1 MATGV
6 MPRLPLLIG
15 NFANGEVVE
24 YEPGTF
30 ETDTQEERRCWGEV
44 FRRAQPG
51 FLARA
56 EAYERREYG
65 EVRGRRSAKFD
76 TDFRA
81 DIDAFETSTP
91 PCTGGIVSLC
101 AARERCLRKHGLCDI
116 FDTVKRDENERS
128 VRCLPR
134 LIRSLGV
141 ERQSS
146 GSCEWEA
153 ALRGVYAGNMFDLGA
168 DTTQRMYDDDQQRRG
183 ESTTDAAGL
192 AQMDEDTVARFLALR
207 ERMRVGCGFVKD
219 YDKFLQKLRLGQP
232 YRTVLFFVDNA
243 GPDIAFGC
251 LPLIRQ
257 FLRTGAS
264 VTGAF
269 CNRNS
274 FPMSARCVRV
284 HIHAGSSYI
293 EFLKCLFKF
302 VATPCVL
309 YHRRPRQSART
320 SFRQ

>member
-1 MATGV
+1 
-6 MPRLPLLIG
+6 
-15 NFANGEVVE
+15 
-24 YEPGTF
+24 
-30 ETDTQEERRCWGEV
+30 
-44 FRRAQPG
+44 
-51 FLARA
+51 
-56 EAYERREYG
+56 
-65 EVRGRRSAKFD
+65 
-76 TDFRA
+76 
-81 DIDAFETSTP
+81 
-91 PCTGGIVSLC
+91 
-101 AARERCLRKHGLCDI
+101 
-116 FDTVKRDENERS
+116 
-128 VRCLPR
+128 
-134 LIRSLGV
+134 
-141 ERQSS
+141 
-146 GSCEWEA
+146 
-153 ALRGVYAGNMFDLGA
+153 
-168 DTTQRMYDDDQQRRG
+168 
-183 ESTTDAAGL
+183 
-192 AQMDEDTVARFLALR
+192 
-207 ERMRVGCGFVKD
+207 MRVGCGFVKD